1 MNKKIIVFGASGIT
15 GTHIVTQA
23 LEQGY
28 FVTAFV
34 RNTAK
39 IKIQHNNLHITQG
52 DVMNIETVASAILGQ
67 DTVICCIGTAAFKD
81 GTVRSDATKIILAAM
96 EKTGVKRFICQTSL
110 GVGDSK
116 VSFKRLPFF
125 VRIFIVPLLIQK
137 ALEDHERQE
146 NYIKAS
152 NTDWTIVRPAGLYN
166 TALTK
171 KYRHGFAYDDKT
183 ITMKISRADVAHF
196 ILEQVKLDIYKNKVV
211 GVSY

>member
-15 GTHIVTQA
+15 GAHIVTQA
-23 LEQGY
+23 LEQGH

-34 RNTAK
+34 RNAAK
-39 IKIQHNNLHITQG
+39 LKVQHSNLRIVQG
-52 DVMNIETVASAILGQ
+52 DVMNVENVANVILGQ
-67 DTVICCIGTAAFKD
+67 DVVICCIGTAAFKN
-81 GTVRSDATKIILAAM
+81 GTIRSDATKIILAAM

-152 NTDWTIVRPAGLYN
+152 NTAWTIVRPAGLYN

-183 ITMKISRADVAHF
+183 ITMKISRADVAYF
-196 ILEQVKLDIYKNKVV
+196 ILEQVNSDVYKNKVV

>member
-1 MNKKIIVFGASGIT
+1 MSKKIIVFGSSGIT

-34 RNTAK
+34 RNIVK
-39 IKIQHNNLHITQG
+39 LQMQNSNLHIVQG
-52 DVMNIETVASAILGQ
+52 DVMNVENVANAILGQ
-67 DTVICCIGTAAFKD
+67 DVVICCIGTAPFKN
-81 GTVRSDATKIILAAM
+81 GTIRSDATKVILAAM

-125 VRIFIVPLLIQK
+125 VRLFIVPLLIQK

-152 NTDWTIVRPAGLYN
+152 NTVWTIVRPAGLYN
-166 TALTK
+166 TTLTK

-183 ITMKISRADVAHF
+183 ITMKISRADVAYF
-196 ILEQVKLDIYKNKVV
+196 ILEQVNSDVYKNKVV

>member
-1 MNKKIIVFGASGIT
+1 MRKKIIVFGASGIT
-15 GTHIVTQA
+15 GSHIVTQA
-23 LEQGY
+23 LEQDY

-39 IKIQHNNLHITQG
+39 IKIQHSNLHIVQG
-52 DVMNIETVASAILGQ
+52 DVMNIETVASAILEQ
-67 DTVICCIGTAAFKD
+67 DAVICCIGTAPFKN
-81 GTVRSDATKIILAAM
+81 GTIRSDATENILAAM

-116 VSFKRLPFF
+116 VSFKLLPIF
-125 VRIFIVPLLIQK
+125 VRIFIVPFLIQK

-146 NYIKAS
+146 KYIKTS
-152 NTDWTIVRPAGLYN
+152 NTDWTILRPAGLYN

-171 KYRHGFAYDDKT
+171 KYRHGFSYDDKT
-183 ITMKISRADVAHF
+183 ITLKISRADVAHF
-196 ILEQVKLDIYKNKVV
+196 ILQEVESSAYLHKKV

>member
-23 LEQGY
+23 LNQGY
-28 FVTAFV
+28 LVTAFV
-34 RNTAK
+34 RNTSK
-39 IKIQHNNLHITQG
+39 IKIQHSNLHIVQG
-52 DVMNIETVASAILGQ
+52 DIMNIETVASAILGQ
-67 DTVICCIGTAAFKD
+67 DAVICCIGTEAFKD
-81 GTVRSDATKIILAAM
+81 GTVRSDATKNILVAM
-96 EKTGVKRFICQTSL
+96 EKTCVKRFICQTSL
-110 GVGDSK
+110 GVGDSR

-146 NYIKAS
+146 NYIKTS

-171 KYRHGFAYDDKT
+171 NYRHGFAYDDKT
-183 ITMKISRADVAHF
+183 IRMKISRADIAHF
-196 ILEQVKLDIYKNKVV
+196 ILQEVALLTYLHKTV

>member
-1 MNKKIIVFGASGIT
+1 MSKRIIVFGASGIT
-15 GTHIVTQA
+15 GAHIVTQA

-34 RNTAK
+34 RNIVK
-39 IKIQHNNLHITQG
+39 LQMQNSNLHIVQG
-52 DVMNIETVASAILGQ
+52 DVMNVENVANAILGQ
-67 DTVICCIGTAAFKD
+67 DVVICCIGTKPFKN
-81 GTVRSDATKIILAAM
+81 GTVRSDATKVILEAM

-110 GVGDSK
+110 GVGDSRI
-116 VSFKRLPFF
+116 SFKQLPFF
-125 VRIFIVPLLIQK
+125 VRLFIVPMFMQR
-137 ALEDHERQE
+137 ALDDHEVQE

-152 NTDWTIVRPAGLYN
+152 KTDWTIVRPAGLYN

-183 ITMKISRADVAHF
+183 ITLKISRADVAHF
-196 ILEQVKLDIYKNKVV
+196 ILEQANSDVYKNKVV